1 MAIELTGDELDSN
14 LGWSHNACTF
24 VWLIHLH
31 IIDAV

>member
-14 LGWSHNACTF
+14 LGHHTF